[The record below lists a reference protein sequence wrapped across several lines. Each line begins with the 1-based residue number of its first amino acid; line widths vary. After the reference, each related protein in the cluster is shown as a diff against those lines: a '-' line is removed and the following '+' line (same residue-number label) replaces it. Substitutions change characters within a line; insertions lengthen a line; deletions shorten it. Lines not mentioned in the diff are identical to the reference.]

1 MGEESAPKSLLDW
14 LKTVPDPRSR
24 KGRSYPLWG
33 LLAML
38 ILGALHGEG
47 SLRGMSQYT
56 ATLMWMWAVKHWPAL
71 FERLGLL
78 GNPHAPVY
86 STVWEV
92 MSRLDAQGLGEIV
105 TGWVSSWAEVRGV
118 SGDGKVP
125 RGSARAGEEQAAL
138 EVVTA
143 AGQELRVVLGQSEVG
158 AGGELEAAM
167 QLIGSLPLQGK
178 VVTVDAGLLHRE
190 LVAAVLD
197 QGGDYLG
204 LIKGNEPDVKQMVD
218 DWVTPQISPPGAR
231 TSRG

>member
-1 MGEESAPKSLLDW
+1 MVAEGSPKSLLDW

-24 KGRSYPLWG
+24 HGRGYPLWG

-47 SLRGMSQYT
+47 SLRGMW
-56 ATLMWMWAVKHWPAL
+56 LWAVKHWPAL
-71 FERLGLL
+71 FEPLGLL

-92 MSRLDAQGLGEIV
+92 MSRLDAPRLEEV
-105 TGWVSSWAEVRGV
+105 MTAWVNSWAVVGSV
-118 SGDGKVP
+118 SIDGKML

-143 AGQELRVVLGQSEVG
+143 AGQDLRVVLGQSAVG
-158 AGGELEAAM
+158 AEGELAAAVA
-167 QLIGSLPLQGK
+167 LITRLPLQGK

-190 LVAAVLD
+190 LVEAVLE
-197 QGGDYLG
+197 QEGDYVG
-204 LIKGNEPDVKQMVD
+204 LIKGNEPDVKQMLD
-218 DWVTPQISPPGAR
+218 DWVDPQISPPGPGTA
-231 TSRG
+231 GG

>member
-1 MGEESAPKSLLDW
+1 MESESSPKSLLEW

-24 KGRSYPLWG
+24 HGRGYPLWG
-33 LLAML
+33 ILAML
-38 ILGALHGEG
+38 MLGALHGEG
-47 SLRGMSQYT
+47 SLRG
-56 ATLMWMWAVKHWPAL
+56 MWMWAVKHWPAL

-92 MSRLDAQGLGEIV
+92 MSRIDAQGLEEIV
-105 TGWVSSWAEVRGV
+105 AAWVASWAEVRGV
-118 SGDGKVP
+118 SIDGKAL
-125 RGSARAGEEQAAL
+125 RGSERASEKQAAL

-143 AGQELRVVLGQSEVG
+143 AGQDLRVVLGQSEVE
-158 AGGELEAAM
+158 AGKELEAAVR
-167 QLIGSLPLQGK
+167 LISSLPLQGK

-204 LIKGNEPDVKQMVD
+204 LIKGNEPDVKEMVD
-218 DWVTPQISPPGAR
+218 DWVTPQVFPPGVG
-231 TSRG
+231 TSCG